1 MRSRLSSAT
10 LFTVASTTAL
20 AAAAVLATTVATT
33 ALTTTAAHAF
43 QPRVVPPCSFFLL
56 TEGCGQSGPQ
66 ADPGRARNRDIS
78 PAYMKQSDPRYN
90 QSLLSAGGGDGGG
103 GGGGG
108 GR

>member
-1 MRSRLSSAT
+1 MSMRSRFSSAT
-10 LFTVASTTAL
+10 LFTVASTTTFA
-20 AAAAVLATTVATT
+20 ATTVLATT

-43 QPRVVPPCSFFLL
+43 QPRIVPPCSFFLY
-56 TEGCGQSGPQ
+56 TEGCGQPVPQ

-90 QSLLSAGGGDGGG
+90 QGLLNAGGGGG